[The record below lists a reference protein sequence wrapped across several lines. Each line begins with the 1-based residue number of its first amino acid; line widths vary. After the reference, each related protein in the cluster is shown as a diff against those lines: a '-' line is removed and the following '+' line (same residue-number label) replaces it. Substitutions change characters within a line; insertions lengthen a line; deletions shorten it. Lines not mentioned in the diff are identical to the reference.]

1 MSFIRPAGLRSTSFK
16 ITFPPFSNVSTSLT
30 TQIRTSK
37 LYLPLTRTFSAL
49 TQSSFR
55 PPHLVLAPTRA
66 SALFSH
72 DLKARFWTL
81 NNGRHFASVAAA
93 ATAVDTTERV
103 QKLRQLMRDPQ
114 YNVTAFVI
122 PSEDAHQS
130 EYVAECDER
139 RAFISGFT
147 GSAGLAV
154 VSLDSAALFTD
165 GRYFLQAS
173 QQLGSN
179 WTLMKS
185 GLPDVPTWQEY
196 LVKNLPVG
204 SRIGIDPLVFTATD
218 ALKLEAELEK
228 VGSTLVPVPNL
239 VDIVWDQQQLQHPH
253 LSRPRRP
260 ARPLI
265 TLTTATTGR
274 THLDKIQQLR
284 EDIQS
289 RGATG
294 FVVSGL
300 DEVAWLFNLRGSD
313 VHCNPVFFA
322 YAIVTEDKVSL
333 YLQNESVSDEVKR
346 HLGPSIEIKD
356 YSTLFDDLRAQA
368 EGLRARKEKWLL
380 GTRTNLAM
388 AVALGKGNTIEAR
401 SPVMDAKAVKNET
414 ELEGIRQCH
423 LRDAAAVI
431 SYFAWLEDQLVN
443 KKATLD
449 EVDGAQRLQELRMQ
463 QHGYVGLSFDT
474 ISSTGPNGAII
485 HYKPERPTAAI
496 IDPSQVYLCD
506 SGGQYRDGTTD
517 ITRTLH
523 FTIPTPHQKKCFT
536 RVLQGHIAIDSIIF
550 PEGTTGYVLDILS
563 RQALWS
569 DGLDFRH
576 GTGHGVGAFLNVH
589 EGPHGCGARPAFN
602 EIALKPGMTLT
613 NEPGYYE
620 DGAFGIRIENVL
632 LVRPVETQHRFG
644 GKQYLGF
651 EHVTFVPIQTKMVDH
666 ALLSNKEIDWINRYH
681 AECLQ
686 KVTPHLEKDSLGLK
700 WLQRETQP
708 I

>member
-1 MSFIRPAGLRSTSFK
+1 MPRAASRAS
-16 ITFPPFSNVSTSLT
+16 
-30 TQIRTSK
+30 
-37 LYLPLTRTFSAL
+37 SAL
-49 TQSSFR
+49 LFNQSAVNSWTQ
-55 PPHLVLAPTRA
+55 PNV
-66 SALFSH
+66 
-72 DLKARFWTL
+72 
-81 NNGRHFASVAAA
+81 RHFASATAT
-93 ATAVDTTERV
+93 TAVDTTERV
-103 QKLRQLMRDPQ
+103 QKLRELMKDPQ

-139 RAFISGFT
+139 RGFISGFT

-173 QQLGSN
+173 QQLDSN

-196 LVKNLPVG
+196 LVKNLPAG

-218 ALKLEAELEK
+218 AVELESELAK
-228 VGSTLVPVPNL
+228 VGSSLVPVSNL
-239 VDIVWDQQQLQHPH
+239 VDMVWEQQHVNHP
-253 LSRPRRP
+253 RPCRP
-260 ARPLI
+260 ARPLM

-284 EDIQS
+284 KDLALK
-289 RGATG
+289 GVTG
-294 FVVSGL
+294 CVVSGL
-300 DEVAWLFNLRGSD
+300 DEIAWLFNMRGLD

-322 YAIVTEDKVSL
+322 YAIVTKDRVAL
-333 YLQNESVSDEVKR
+333 YLQKEALSEEVR
-346 HLGPSIEIKD
+346 SHLGPTVEIKD
-356 YSTLFDDLRAQA
+356 YETIFEDLKTKAGELKA
-368 EGLRARKEKWLL
+368 KKETWLL
-380 GTRTNLAM
+380 GSRTNLAM
-388 AVALGKGNTIEAR
+388 AVALGKNNTVEAR
-401 SPVMDAKAVKNET
+401 SPVIDAKAIKNET
-414 ELEGIRQCH
+414 ELFGIRQCH

-431 SYFAWLEDQLVN
+431 NYFAWLEDQLLN
-443 KKATLD
+443 KKAVLD
-449 EVDGAQRLQELRMQ
+449 EADGAQRLQEFRAEQ
-463 QHGYVGLSFDT
+463 KGYVGLSFDT
-474 ISSTGPNGAII
+474 ISSSGPSGAII
-485 HYKPERPTAAI
+485 HYKPEKPTASQIHA
-496 IDPSQVYLCD
+496 DQVYLCD

-523 FTIPTPHQKKCFT
+523 FTHPTPHQKRCFT
-536 RVLQGHIAIDSIIF
+536 RVLQGHIAIDSIVF
-550 PEGTTGYVLDILS
+550 PEGTTGYLLDILS

-602 EIALKPGMTLT
+602 EIPLKPGMTLT

-620 DGAFGIRIENVL
+620 DGEFGIRIENVL
-632 LVRPVETQHRFG
+632 LVRPIETRHRFG

-651 EHVTFVPIQTKMVDH
+651 EHVTFVPIQTRMMDMD
-666 ALLSNKEIDWINRYH
+666 LLSKKEVEWINRYH
-681 AECLQ
+681 AECLE
-686 KVTPHLEKDSLGLK
+686 KVAPFLEEGSLGMR
-700 WLQRETQP
+700 WLQREAQP